1 MYLLFRLQRNELFF
15 IFANDFQESLEFK
28 KINYYLQL
36 IEPNGFLCG
45 TAQQRSA
52 TYLLCMYMTSSF
64 FYLPFLFHA
73 ANLQPIFDNFCH
85 KCIFLKKM

>member
-1 MYLLFRLQRNELFF
+1 MFRLQRNELFF

-45 TAQQRSA
+45 TTQ
-52 TYLLCMYMTSSF
+52 
-64 FYLPFLFHA
+64 
-73 ANLQPIFDNFCH
+73 
-85 KCIFLKKM
+85 

>member
-45 TAQQRSA
+45 TTQQRSA
-52 TYLLCMYMTSSF
+52 TYLLCMYMPSSF
-64 FYLPFLFHA
+64 FIYLFFSTPQIYSLFLTTSVTGVF
-73 ANLQPIFDNFCH
+73 F
-85 KCIFLKKM
+85 

>member
-1 MYLLFRLQRNELFF
+1 MFRLQRNELFF

-45 TAQQRSA
+45 TTQQCSA
-52 TYLLCMYMTSSF
+52 TYLLYMYMTSSF
-64 FYLPFLFHA
+64 FIYLFFSTPQIYSLFLTTSVTDVF
-73 ANLQPIFDNFCH
+73 F
-85 KCIFLKKM
+85 

>member
-45 TAQQRSA
+45 TTQQRSA
-52 TYLLCMYMTSSF
+52 TYLLCIC
-64 FYLPFLFHA
+64 LPHFLF
-73 ANLQPIFDNFCH
+73 IFSFPRR
-85 KCIFLKKM
+85 KSTAYF

>member
-1 MYLLFRLQRNELFF
+1 MFRLQRNELFF

-45 TAQQRSA
+45 TTQQRSA

-64 FYLPFLFHA
+64 FIYLFFSTPQIYSLFLTTSVTDVF
-73 ANLQPIFDNFCH
+73 F
-85 KCIFLKKM
+85 

>member
-1 MYLLFRLQRNELFF
+1 MYLLFRLQRNELFS

-45 TAQQRSA
+45 TTQQRSA

-64 FYLPFLFHA
+64 FIYLFFFTPQIYSLFLTTSVTDVF
-73 ANLQPIFDNFCH
+73 F
-85 KCIFLKKM
+85 